1 MMHFA
6 CDRLYARIAFG
17 SDEQMGDLYERE
29 LKGILGGEE
38 KFLSKLTKNL
48 PYEQRNA
55 YLKLRQKHFLVVK
68 AAGSFGIDL
77 LAVRGNFAFPIEVKS
92 SAADVFRFSKSEK
105 LAEQASRMRLICE
118 HSALV
123 PTYAYRLKN
132 AEADP
137 WRLFTIESNG
147 ASLNGIQA
155 LLFRR
160 LPKVGITQDGNGI
173 LKWNDGMKL
182 STFIDYFSEV
192 I

>member
-17 SDEQMGDLYERE
+17 SDEQIGDLYERE

-132 AEADP
+132 CRGGSVETLHHRKQRSEPQRHPGTPLPQAS
-137 WRLFTIESNG
+137 ESRNNAG
-147 ASLNGIQA
+147 WQWNS
-155 LLFRR
+155 
-160 LPKVGITQDGNGI
+160 KV
-173 LKWNDGMKL
+173 
-182 STFIDYFSEV
+182 E
-192 I
+192 